1 MRHFFIFFLALFIYS
16 CSSDKEKKVDLE
28 VFKRQ
33 GEKINVFEDN
43 NIFDKEVN
51 SKSLLQLNLPFLNKN
66 WNYEHYSSN
75 NYYEHFVYEGK
86 LQVFFKKSLGDYIN
100 KNNDNGSLLIS
111 NNFAFFSDEKGKIY
125 KFDINNKKIIWE
137 IKIYQSAV
145 NNFPKNI
152 ALFLNSDVLYAAD
165 NLGFIYS
172 INTET
177 GKKIWQQE
185 YGIPFSSHLNFHR
198 GVLYVVNQNG
208 RLYAF
213 NPVDGEKIWSFESLS
228 GLIKPSRSSNISI
241 YENKLLFSN
250 DLGDITAIDLDQQV
264 IIWSKNILSQNTI
277 SNNLVFRVSN
287 ILIDKKDI
295 FVSSN
300 SGSLFNLNI
309 ETGETKW
316 SSKVSSIQHH
326 IITDKYLFVLTD
338 NAFVIAF
345 SKFDGNILWSLN
357 MNKYSKPI
365 VEGSNI
371 GIFSTPITNS
381 HFGLLLASNHLYLV
395 STSGF
400 IFKISALDG
409 KYISNKKISSEL
421 SRAPIIVDNKIFI
434 FNRSSELIILN

>member
-1 MRHFFIFFLALFIYS
+1 MKLLLIFFSLIIYS
-16 CSSDKEKKVDLE
+16 CSSDKDKKVDLDI
-28 VFKRQ
+28 FKKQ
-33 GEKINVFEDN
+33 GEKINVFDLN
-43 NIFDKEVN
+43 NVFDKEVDAR
-51 SKSLLQLNLPFLNKN
+51 SLLQLNQPQLNKK
-66 WNYEHYSSN
+66 WSYEHFSSN
-75 NYYEHFVYEGK
+75 NFYEHLIYDGK
-86 LQVFFKKSLGDYIN
+86 FQDIFKKSIGDYVN
-100 KNNDNGSLLIS
+100 KNNDSGSLLVFE
-111 NNFAFFSDEKGKIY
+111 NFVFFSYEKGKIY

-250 DLGDITAIDLDQQV
+250 DLGDITAIDLNQQV

-287 ILIDKKDI
+287 ILVDKKDI